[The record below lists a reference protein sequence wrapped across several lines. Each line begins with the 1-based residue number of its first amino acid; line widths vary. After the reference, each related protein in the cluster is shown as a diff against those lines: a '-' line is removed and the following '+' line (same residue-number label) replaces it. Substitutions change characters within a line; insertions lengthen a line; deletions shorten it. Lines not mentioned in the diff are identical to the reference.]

1 MLKWQYI
8 NQNREACFC
17 EYAIGFINGGK
28 VLVVKQTAH
37 SKTAIMNMMEEITSG
52 LLAGPLRATDATQL
66 RVFTFCPSEKPSEPQ
81 WQEVS
86 FETIVR
92 RPTEQGLVQATINS
106 LFPVKQPYVVSEAQW
121 GSVSSAI
128 QVQLENIDPDR
139 LAR

>member
-1 MLKWQYI
+1 MLKWEYI

-28 VLVVKQTAH
+28 VLIVKQTAH

-81 WQEVS
+81 WQEVV
-86 FETIVR
+86 VR
-92 RPTEQGLVQATINS
+92 NHRPAPGREGVGASNNKLA
-106 LFPVKQPYVVSEAQW
+106 VS
-121 GSVSSAI
+121 G
-128 QVQLENIDPDR
+128 
-139 LAR
+139 